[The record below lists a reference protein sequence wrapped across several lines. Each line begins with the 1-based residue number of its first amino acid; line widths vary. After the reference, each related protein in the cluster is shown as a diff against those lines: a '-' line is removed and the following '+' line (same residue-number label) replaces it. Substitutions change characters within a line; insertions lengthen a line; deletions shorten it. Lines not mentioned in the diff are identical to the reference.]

1 MGGGT
6 ILWKFTTRCGTTIY
20 LLAHGYHIPKA
31 DILLDSPQYVIR
43 AMGGSGHAII
53 DVWNVECHIP
63 DKRII
68 DIPIDPG
75 TNLPLI
81 HDFVCT
87 SAEK

>member
-1 MGGGT
+1 
-6 ILWKFTTRCGTTIY
+6 
-20 LLAHGYHIPKA
+20 
-31 DILLDSPQYVIR
+31 
-43 AMGGSGHAII
+43 MGGSGHAVI
-53 DVWNVECHIP
+53 DVLNVEWNIP

-87 SAEK
+87 SDEK

>member
-1 MGGGT
+1 M
-6 ILWKFTTRCGTTIY
+6 
-20 LLAHGYHIPKA
+20 PKT
-31 DILLDSPQYVIR
+31 DFRLESPQSVIR
-43 AMGGSGHAII
+43 EIGGSGHAVI

-87 SAEK
+87 SAEKQKYGPHHVSNAAVFYEQDVG